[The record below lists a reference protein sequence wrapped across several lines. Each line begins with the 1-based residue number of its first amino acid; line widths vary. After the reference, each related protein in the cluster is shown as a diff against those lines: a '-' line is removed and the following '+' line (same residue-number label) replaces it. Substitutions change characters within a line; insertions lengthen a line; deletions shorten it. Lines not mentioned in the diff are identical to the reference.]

1 LKALK
6 DYSGVRSTVL
16 QVENSNGENPLFLNR
31 FGSRIT
37 TRSIAR
43 IIDKYM
49 LISGINKKISPHAL
63 RHTFATHLMD
73 GGADMRVIQE
83 LLGHESLST
92 TQKYTSMSI
101 GKLLEVYDK
110 AHPKAKGGT

>member
-1 LKALK
+1 MRTG
-6 DYSGVRSTVL
+6 S
-16 QVENSNGENPLFLNR
+16 SNGENPLFLNR
-31 FGSRIT
+31 FGARIT

-43 IIDKYM
+43 IVDKYV
-49 LISGINKKISPHAL
+49 LVSGINKKISPHAL

-101 GKLLEVYDK
+101 DKLLEVYDK

>member
-1 LKALK
+1 
-6 DYSGVRSTVL
+6 
-16 QVENSNGENPLFLNR
+16 
-31 FGSRIT
+31 
-37 TRSIAR
+37 
-43 IIDKYM
+43 
-49 LISGINKKISPHAL
+49 
-63 RHTFATHLMD
+63 MD

-101 GKLLEVYDK
+101 DKLLEVYDK